1 MDFIGSYV
9 LNNNSFHKK
18 DDDVFCYFSCLGYYF
33 SDFFRRRDSTY
44 LITYLS
50 NIYNKRHSEGNIMT
64 NEELYKL
71 LIDSGIYTKTDVEET
86 KIFEYDIVIEDHDT
100 NKKFKVETNNMSRDD
115 IMIALLAKQTLYV
128 KTIRNII
135 VGTVTFSIICA
146 LLLYFVYRSVF

>member
-1 MDFIGSYV
+1 
-9 LNNNSFHKK
+9 
-18 DDDVFCYFSCLGYYF
+18 
-33 SDFFRRRDSTY
+33 
-44 LITYLS
+44 
-50 NIYNKRHSEGNIMT
+50 MT

-86 KIFEYDIVIEDHDT
+86 KIFEYDIVIGDHDT